1 MDTQSLIAIKT
12 LFFFLGFLFIVNLSV
27 FAQQNS
33 TFKGKVYD
41 NNNRILVG
49 ATVFI
54 EQLGIGDDT
63 DWDGNFEID
72 RVPAGQYKVVV
83 SYVGFESIEREI
95 EFQEGM
101 TKEINFR
108 LLPDRNILSEIEVF
122 GARRER
128 PEKMDAL
135 TRIPLRLDEQVQSIS
150 VISHKMI
157 AEQGALTLNDAVRNA
172 PGLTTFATYGNTSE
186 SLTSRGYRGIPVVK
200 NGVRI
205 HSDFRGQGFL
215 TDWKWITCTT
225 PAHPTREP

>member
-1 MDTQSLIAIKT
+1 MAITSKEHKT
-12 LFFFLGFLFIVNLSV
+12 GSFFIKN
-27 FAQQNS
+27 
-33 TFKGKVYD
+33 
-41 NNNRILVG
+41 
-49 ATVFI
+49 
-54 EQLGIGDDT
+54 
-63 DWDGNFEID
+63 NFEGESW
-72 RVPAGQYKVVV
+72 VK
-83 SYVGFESIEREI
+83 SIEREI
-95 EFQEGM
+95 EFEEGM

-108 LLPDRNILSEIEVF
+108 LQPDRNILSEIEVF

-157 AEQGALTLNDAVRNA
+157 TEQGALTLNDAVHNA

-200 NGVRI
+200 NGVRV

-215 TDWKWITCTT
+215 TDWKWITCTI
-225 PAHPTREP
+225 PVLPTREL

>member
-215 TDWKWITCTT
+215 TDWKWITCTI
-225 PAHPTREP
+225 PVLPTREL

>member
-1 MDTQSLIAIKT
+1 MDKQLLIAIKT
-12 LFFFLGFLFIVNLSV
+12 LFFFLSFLFIVNLSA

-41 NNNRILVG
+41 NNDRILVG

-63 DWDGNFEID
+63 NGDGNFEID

-83 SYVGFESIEREI
+83 SYVGFEPIEREI

-157 AEQGALTLNDAVRNA
+157 TEQGALTLNDAVRNA

-200 NGVRI
+200 NGVRV

-215 TDWKWITCTT
+215 TDWKWITCTI